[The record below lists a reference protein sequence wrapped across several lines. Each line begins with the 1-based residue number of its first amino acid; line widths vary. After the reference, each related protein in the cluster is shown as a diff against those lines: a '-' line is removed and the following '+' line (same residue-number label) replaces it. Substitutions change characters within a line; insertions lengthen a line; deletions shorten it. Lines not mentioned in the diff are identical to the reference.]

1 MKIYFAIN
9 KEKSPNPFVAVLARR
24 LKELDPSIEIALGI
38 STFWSDEIFS
48 CDIVHIH
55 WPDALIR
62 GTNKTAEELKKRLA
76 EIKSHKG
83 KIVATCHNLVAHYAK
98 FPWQK
103 EVYSIT
109 YSTCDLILHMGNYS
123 LNLFK
128 EMYPS
133 SRNELLPHHI
143 YDDRNNENFSKNEAA
158 QKLRLDPQKT
168 YILCLGAFRDNQ
180 ERNLLIG
187 LSKFLKKNSIKILAP
202 SFYIAPKPRG
212 IRSTIRYF
220 KSKLCAFKLNIK
232 NNIITCTK
240 FISDEDISLM
250 GAIADLVLL
259 QRIHIL
265 NSGNISLGFHLG
277 KVVVGPNDGNVAE
290 MLRNTGNPIFQTDNL
305 GCLPEALEKG
315 LELARAG
322 FGEKNKEFAKQHLSS
337 TKIAQQLLQY
347 YRQLF

>member
-9 KEKSPNPFVAVLARR
+9 KEKFPNPFVAVLAKR
-24 LKELDPSIEIALGI
+24 LKELDPNIEIALGI

-55 WPDALIR
+55 WPEILIR
-62 GTNKTAEELKKRLA
+62 EANKTAEEFKKRLA
-76 EIKSHKG
+76 EIKDHGG
-83 KIVATCHNLVAHYAK
+83 KIVATCHNIVAHYAK

-103 EVYSIT
+103 EAYTIA

-128 EMYPS
+128 KMYPN

-143 YDDRNNENFSKNEAA
+143 YDDRYNENISKNEAA
-158 QKLRLDPQKT
+158 RKLRLNPQKT

-180 ERNLLIG
+180 ERNLLLG
-187 LSKFLKKNSIKILAP
+187 LSNFLKKNSIKILAP
-202 SFYIAPKPRG
+202 SFYIAPKPKG

-220 KSKLCAFKLNIK
+220 KLKLRAFKLNFQ

-240 FISDEDISLM
+240 FISDEEITLM
-250 GAIADLVLL
+250 GAVADLVLL

-265 NSGNISLGFHLG
+265 NSGNIPLGFHLG
-277 KVVVGPNDGNVAE
+277 KVVVGPNAGNVAE
-290 MLRNTGNPIFQTDNL
+290 TLLNTGNPVFQTDHL
-305 GCLPEALEKG
+305 ETLPEALEKG
-315 LELARAG
+315 LEMAKAG
-322 FGEKNKEFAKQHLSS
+322 FGEKNKEFATQHLAS
-337 TKIAQQLLQY
+337 TKIAKQLLQY
-347 YRQLF
+347 YKQLF